1 VTTVHF
7 VPSMLRAFLEAE
19 RLEGLLALKRV
30 ICSGEALSAE
40 LEERFRERVKGVE
53 LHNLYGP
60 TEAAVDVS
68 WWHRREGSRR
78 TVPIGRAITNI
89 DLYVLDEDR
98 EPSSVGVGGELHI
111 GGIGVGRGYLRR
123 PALTAERFR
132 PHPFSEEPGRRLYE
146 TGDRCRWDADGEI
159 EYLGRRDHQVKL
171 RGFRIELGEIEAALN
186 AHPGVRAAV
195 VHAREDGRE
204 HQRLVAYVVAE
215 TGGASPNGSLDL
227 RGWLARQLPDYMIPA
242 TFVLLDALPLTP
254 SGKVDRK
261 ALPEPDPLGRA
272 LMSPFTAPRTPL
284 EEELALLWKEV
295 LGVERVGVH
304 DNFFELGGQSLL
316 AMRLVSRVREQ
327 FRVELPL
334 KDLFQ
339 ASTVATLATLIEG
352 ADRRESMAAI
362 QPVTA
367 PDDSDEILS
376 QIDRLSDEEIRARL
390 TGLLAEDPL
399 ALDD

>member
-1 VTTVHF
+1 
-7 VPSMLRAFLEAE
+7 
-19 RLEGLLALKRV
+19 
-30 ICSGEALSAE
+30 LSAD
-40 LEERFRERVKGVE
+40 LEERFRERVKGAE

-68 WWHRREGSRR
+68 WWHRRDASRR

-89 DLYVLDEDR
+89 DLYVLDDER

-111 GGIGVGRGYLRR
+111 GGVGVGRGYLRR
-123 PALTAERFR
+123 PALTAEKFR
-132 PHPFSEEPGRRLYE
+132 PHPFSEEPGRRLYQ
-146 TGDRCRWDADGEI
+146 TGDRCRWDSDGEI
-159 EYLGRRDHQVKL
+159 EYLGRWDHQVKL

-195 VHAREDGRE
+195 VHVREDRPE
-204 HQRLVAYVVAE
+204 HKRLVAYVVVE
-215 TGGASPNGSLDL
+215 GGEASTNGSLDL
-227 RGWLARQLPDYMIPA
+227 RGFLARQLPDYMIPA

-261 ALPEPDPLGRA
+261 SLPEPDPLGRA
-272 LMSPFTAPRTPL
+272 LLNPFTAPRTPL
-284 EEELALLWKEV
+284 EEELALLWREV

-316 AMRLVSRVREQ
+316 AMRLVSRVRER
-327 FRVELPL
+327 FRVEIPL
-334 KDLFQ
+334 KDLFH
-339 ASTVATLATLIEG
+339 ASTVAGLAELIEG
-352 ADRRESMAAI
+352 AERRDSMEAI
-362 QPVTA
+362 KPVSA
-367 PDDSDEILS
+367 PDDSDEILGNL
-376 QIDRLSDEEIRARL
+376 DRLSDEEVRARL